1 MALADGSNSRASS
14 LTLRPARANSMIRR
28 RYSAGYGGWVCGMG
42 ILLLAFSPTPSTKT
56 GQLHAALVARCGGY
70 RASAGL
76 NDAAR
81 ARDDRRRKGVQLLA
95 GRSSAV

>member
-42 ILLLAFSPTPSTKT
+42 ILLLAFSPTPSTET
-56 GQLHAALVARCGGY
+56 GQLQPMDSAAPKSCPQRERPVPINHVIPVRTIQQIG
-70 RASAGL
+70 
-76 NDAAR
+76 
-81 ARDDRRRKGVQLLA
+81 DRSTQFTLQ
-95 GRSSAV
+95 